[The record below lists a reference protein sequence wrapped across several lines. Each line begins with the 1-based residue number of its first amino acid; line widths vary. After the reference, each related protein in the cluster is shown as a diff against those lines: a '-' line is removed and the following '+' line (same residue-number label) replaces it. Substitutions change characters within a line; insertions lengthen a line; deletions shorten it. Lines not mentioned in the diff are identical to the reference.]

1 MDSST
6 PFNLMIFTDSTK
18 RICTCSAV
26 SIFLI
31 ILFIVSPLSNF
42 FMTSTLMKVIIL
54 IILAYT
60 IYLNMIQTNYLR
72 SATNVVNSENILAQ
86 LNTNIL
92 CSYIFTLFLGLMG
105 IFVIKSFIVQKHFV
119 LPFRN
124 FVYRLETL
132 FTVQKLCFTDY
143 KPFLQS

>member
-6 PFNLMIFTDSTK
+6 PFNSIIFTDSTK
-18 RICTCSAV
+18 KICTCSAV

-31 ILFIVSPLSNF
+31 ILFIISPLSNF
-42 FMTSTLMKVIIL
+42 YMTSMLMKIIIL

-60 IYLNMIQTNYLR
+60 IYLNIIQTNYLR
-72 SATNVVNSENILAQ
+72 TATNVVNSENVISQ

-105 IFVIKSFIVQKHFV
+105 IFVIKSFIV
-119 LPFRN
+119 
-124 FVYRLETL
+124 
-132 FTVQKLCFTDY
+132 
-143 KPFLQS
+143 

>member
-6 PFNLMIFTDSTK
+6 PFNLIIFTDSTK
-18 RICTCSAV
+18 KICTWSAV

-31 ILFIVSPLSNF
+31 ILFIISPLSNF
-42 FMTSTLMKVIIL
+42 YMTSMLMKIIIL

-60 IYLNMIQTNYLR
+60 IYLNIIQTNYLR
-72 SATNVVNSENILAQ
+72 TATNVVNSENVISQ

-105 IFVIKSFIVQKHFV
+105 IFVIKSFIV
-119 LPFRN
+119 
-124 FVYRLETL
+124 
-132 FTVQKLCFTDY
+132 
-143 KPFLQS
+143 

>member
-6 PFNLMIFTDSTK
+6 PFNLIIFTDSTK
-18 RICTCSAV
+18 KICTCSAV

-31 ILFIVSPLSNF
+31 ILFIISPLSNF
-42 FMTSTLMKVIIL
+42 FMTSILMKIIIL

-60 IYLNMIQTNYLR
+60 IYLNIIQTNYLR
-72 SATNVVNSENILAQ
+72 TATNVVNSENIISQ

-105 IFVIKSFIVQKHFV
+105 IFVIRSFIV
-119 LPFRN
+119 
-124 FVYRLETL
+124 
-132 FTVQKLCFTDY
+132 
-143 KPFLQS
+143 

>member
-6 PFNLMIFTDSTK
+6 PFNLIIFTDSTK
-18 RICTCSAV
+18 KICTCSAI

-31 ILFIVSPLSNF
+31 ILFVISPLSNF
-42 FMTSTLMKVIIL
+42 FMTSMLMKIIIL

-60 IYLNMIQTNYLR
+60 IYLNIIQTNYLR
-72 SATNVVNSENILAQ
+72 TATNVVNSEHIMSQ

-105 IFVIKSFIVQKHFV
+105 IFVIKSFIV
-119 LPFRN
+119 
-124 FVYRLETL
+124 
-132 FTVQKLCFTDY
+132 
-143 KPFLQS
+143 

>member
-6 PFNLMIFTDSTK
+6 PFNLIIFTDSTK
-18 RICTCSAV
+18 KICTCSAV

-31 ILFIVSPLSNF
+31 ILFIISPLSNF
-42 FMTSTLMKVIIL
+42 VMTSMIIKIIIL

-60 IYLNMIQTNYLR
+60 IYLNIIQTNYLR
-72 SATNVVNSENILAQ
+72 TATNVVNSENVISQ

-105 IFVIKSFIVQKHFV
+105 IFVIRSFIV
-119 LPFRN
+119 
-124 FVYRLETL
+124 
-132 FTVQKLCFTDY
+132 
-143 KPFLQS
+143 

>member
-6 PFNLMIFTDSTK
+6 PFNLIIFTDSTK
-18 RICTCSAV
+18 KICMCSAI

-31 ILFIVSPLSNF
+31 ILFIISPLSNF
-42 FMTSTLMKVIIL
+42 FMTSMVMKIIIL

-60 IYLNMIQTNYLR
+60 IYLNIIQTNYLR
-72 SATNVVNSENILAQ
+72 TATNVVNSENVMSQ

-105 IFVIKSFIVQKHFV
+105 IFVIKSFIV
-119 LPFRN
+119 
-124 FVYRLETL
+124 
-132 FTVQKLCFTDY
+132 
-143 KPFLQS
+143 

>member
-42 FMTSTLMKVIIL
+42 FLTSMLMKVIIL
-54 IILAYT
+54 IILSYT
-60 IYLNMIQTNYLR
+60 IYLNIIQTNYLR
-72 SATNVVNSENILAQ
+72 NATNVVNSENVLSQ
-86 LNTNIL
+86 LNTNIM

-105 IFVIKSFIVQKHFV
+105 IFVIKSFIV
-119 LPFRN
+119 
-124 FVYRLETL
+124 
-132 FTVQKLCFTDY
+132 
-143 KPFLQS
+143 

>member
-6 PFNLMIFTDSTK
+6 PFNLIIFTDSTK
-18 RICTCSAV
+18 KICTCSAV

-31 ILFIVSPLSNF
+31 ILFVISPLSNF
-42 FMTSTLMKVIIL
+42 FMTSMIMKIIIL

-60 IYLNMIQTNYLR
+60 IYLNIIQTNYLR
-72 SATNVVNSENILAQ
+72 TATNVVNSENVMSQ

-105 IFVIKSFIVQKHFV
+105 IFVIKSFIV
-119 LPFRN
+119 
-124 FVYRLETL
+124 
-132 FTVQKLCFTDY
+132 
-143 KPFLQS
+143 

>member
-6 PFNLMIFTDSTK
+6 PFNLIIFTDSTK
-18 RICTCSAV
+18 KIYTCSAV

-31 ILFIVSPLSNF
+31 ILFIISPLSNF
-42 FMTSTLMKVIIL
+42 YMTSMLMKIIIL

-60 IYLNMIQTNYLR
+60 IYLNIIQTNYLR
-72 SATNVVNSENILAQ
+72 TATNVVISENVISQ

-105 IFVIKSFIVQKHFV
+105 IFVIKSFIV
-119 LPFRN
+119 
-124 FVYRLETL
+124 
-132 FTVQKLCFTDY
+132 
-143 KPFLQS
+143 

>member
-6 PFNLMIFTDSTK
+6 PFNLIIFTDSTK
-18 RICTCSAV
+18 KICTCSAV

-31 ILFIVSPLSNF
+31 ILFIISPLSNF
-42 FMTSTLMKVIIL
+42 FMTSMLMKIIIL
-54 IILAYT
+54 IILSYT

-72 SATNVVNSENILAQ
+72 SATNVVNSENVMSQ

-105 IFVIKSFIVQKHFV
+105 IFVIKSFIV
-119 LPFRN
+119 
-124 FVYRLETL
+124 
-132 FTVQKLCFTDY
+132 
-143 KPFLQS
+143 

>member
-18 RICTCSAV
+18 RICTCSAI

-31 ILFIVSPLSNF
+31 ILFIISPLNNF
-42 FMTSTLMKVIIL
+42 VMTSMIMKIIIL
-54 IILAYT
+54 IILVYT

-72 SATNVVNSENILAQ
+72 TATNVVNSENVMSQ

-105 IFVIKSFIVQKHFV
+105 IFVIRSFIV
-119 LPFRN
+119 
-124 FVYRLETL
+124 
-132 FTVQKLCFTDY
+132 
-143 KPFLQS
+143 

>member
-6 PFNLMIFTDSTK
+6 PFNLIIFTDSTK
-18 RICTCSAV
+18 KICTCSAV

-31 ILFIVSPLSNF
+31 ILFIISPLSNF
-42 FMTSTLMKVIIL
+42 FMTSILMKIIIL

-60 IYLNMIQTNYLR
+60 IYLNIIQTNYLR
-72 SATNVVNSENILAQ
+72 SATNVVNSENVMSQ

-105 IFVIKSFIVQKHFV
+105 IFVIRSFIV
-119 LPFRN
+119 
-124 FVYRLETL
+124 
-132 FTVQKLCFTDY
+132 
-143 KPFLQS
+143 

>member
-6 PFNLMIFTDSTK
+6 PFNLIIFTDSTK
-18 RICTCSAV
+18 KICTCSAV

-31 ILFIVSPLSNF
+31 ILFIISPLSNF
-42 FMTSTLMKVIIL
+42 FMTSILMKIIIL

-60 IYLNMIQTNYLR
+60 IYLNIIQTNYLR
-72 SATNVVNSENILAQ
+72 TATNVVNSENVMSQ

-105 IFVIKSFIVQKHFV
+105 IFVIKSFIV
-119 LPFRN
+119 
-124 FVYRLETL
+124 
-132 FTVQKLCFTDY
+132 
-143 KPFLQS
+143 